1 MTMES
6 NSELSGA
13 AVPAA
18 ADTQA
23 GGMRRILMAD
33 DNLSSLQ
40 LLTRLLK
47 PMVQAEFHEVRD
59 GTAAL
64 AQFNLIKPHITLLD
78 IDMPELDGLAVLE
91 QIRAID
97 RQAFI
102 VMVSAY
108 SKPEVV
114 RRAVELG
121 IGGFIVKPYSAQR
134 IAGVLRQYVKQ
145 TSDLGMLRGVL

>member
-1 MTMES
+1 MNSDMEP
-6 NSELSGA
+6 SGGTA
-13 AVPAA
+13 AAA
-18 ADTQA
+18 ADANT
-23 GGMRRILMAD
+23 GGARRILMAD

-47 PMVQAEFHEVRD
+47 PMVHAEFHEVRD

-78 IDMPELDGLAVLE
+78 IDMPELDGLGVLE
-91 QIRAID
+91 QVRAID
-97 RQAFI
+97 KQAFV

-145 TSDLGMLRGVL
+145 TSDLGMLRGAL